1 MCSKP
6 FRGGISPEERC
17 VMAKYREINL
27 GDIFTIFGVQFIFD
41 KIDGDSIVLK
51 DRHFGNRYIYG
62 LEAFRRIA
70 KQNGYEVKDGK
81 KDG

>member
-1 MCSKP
+1 
-6 FRGGISPEERC
+6 
-17 VMAKYREINL
+17 MAKYREINP

-41 KIDGDSIVLK
+41 KVDGDLIVLK
-51 DRHFGNRYIYG
+51 DRRSGKRYIYG